1 MTSGQ
6 HKVLGVK
13 QDKTSSE
20 KNKPIRSAIRAG
32 IPLGMCDTTGEGL
45 KSAADSNVAA
55 KRRATVR
62 AGNFFQARA
71 SPEEDDIFQSSH
83 LIIWVKKAEWEEVI
97 QRQEQ
102 SCNHKRLKDLR
113 DMFRN
118 RVCKRGFWQQREIL
132 DESNSKAPVS
142 VVRGASEKAV

>member
-1 MTSGQ
+1 
-6 HKVLGVK
+6 
-13 QDKTSSE
+13 
-20 KNKPIRSAIRAG
+20 
-32 IPLGMCDTTGEGL
+32 MCDTTGEGL

-83 LIIWVKKAEWEEVI
+83 LIIWVKKAELEEVI

-113 DMFRN
+113 HMFRN

-142 VVRGASEKAV
+142 VVRGSSEKAV